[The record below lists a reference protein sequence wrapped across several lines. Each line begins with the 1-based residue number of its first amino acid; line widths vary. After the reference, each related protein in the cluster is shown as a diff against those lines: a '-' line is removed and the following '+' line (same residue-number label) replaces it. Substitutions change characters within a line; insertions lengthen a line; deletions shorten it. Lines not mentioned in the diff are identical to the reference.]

1 MKAGLIQDKE
11 LFALFE
17 SESIEEHL
25 EDILYRSLLVKKKVV
40 EQDEKELGLR
50 KILNFGHTIGH
61 AIESYY
67 HLSEYLHGECVAFG
81 MLYFIEKED
90 IKKRV
95 LAIYDKLGIKASAPY
110 DPDTVYG
117 LLCNDKKQH
126 MEVSVSSR

>member
-61 AIESYY
+61 
-67 HLSEYLHGECVAFG
+67 C
-81 MLYFIEKED
+81 D
-90 IKKRV
+90 
-95 LAIYDKLGIKASAPY
+95 
-110 DPDTVYG
+110 
-117 LLCNDKKQH
+117 
-126 MEVSVSSR
+126 